1 VIQVPSPIFDTNPRT
16 QKLAFTTLRIFAGSV
31 FAMHGYQKLFVFG
44 IAGVQGAFTKMG
56 APLPMITGPLIGV
69 LELFGGLAL
78 VIGLLTRLV
87 ALGLVADMLGAIVLV
102 HFANGFWVPAGVEFV
117 MTLMAA
123 ALALV
128 LGGAGAYSVDEMI
141 GRKRR

>member
-1 VIQVPSPIFDTNPRT
+1 MATSPLFDTNPPT
-16 QKLAFTTLRIFAGSV
+16 QKLAFTALRIFTGAV
-31 FAMHGYQKLFVFG
+31 FAVHGYHKLFVFG

-69 LELFGGLAL
+69 LEFFGGLAL
-78 VIGLLTRLV
+78 IVGFLTRFV

-102 HFANGFWVPAGVEFV
+102 HFAGGFSLPAGYEYV
-117 MTLMAA
+117 MMLGAA

-128 LGGAGAYSVDEMI
+128 LGGAGAYSVDGMI
-141 GRKRR
+141 GRKAR

>member
-1 VIQVPSPIFDTNPRT
+1 MASPLFDTNPPT
-16 QKLAFTTLRIFAGSV
+16 QKLAFTVLRIFAGSV

-44 IAGVQGAFTKMG
+44 IAGVQGAFAKMG
-56 APLPMITGPLIGV
+56 APLPMITGPLIGF
-69 LELFGGLAL
+69 LEFFGGLAL
-78 VIGLLTRLV
+78 IIGLLTRFV

-102 HFANGFWVPAGVEFV
+102 HFANGFAAPGGYEFV

-128 LGGAGAYSVDEMI
+128 LGGAGAFSADEMI
-141 GRKRR
+141 GRKGF